1 MTAIWAWI
9 WGKVGKW
16 LALLGAIITAIFAA
30 EEYGK
35 HEGKQQQADADAAKN
50 ATTKVQQAQAVT
62 DAAKV
67 RSEVDNEISKLP
79 DAPAQRVGD
88 AKPSTAAGG
97 LQSWTRDN

>member
-1 MTAIWAWI
+1 MQVILAKLWAWA
-9 WGKVGKW
+9 GKW
-16 LALLGAIITAIFAA
+16 LAILGGLALAIVSA

-35 HEGKQQQADADAAKN
+35 HEGKKQQADADAAKD

-67 RSEVDNEISKLP
+67 RSEVDNEIAKLP
-79 DAPAQRVGD
+79 DAPAQRIGD
-88 AKPSTAAGG
+88 AAPGTAANG